1 MRKKFM
7 RNPIRQGFTLIELV
21 VSMAVFS
28 LMMLLMM
35 QFFTDTQKLWSRSE
49 DKANMYADAR
59 VAMDL
64 MSSALQ
70 SVYYQESSGQGQHSY
85 HQEIF
90 LFSASQDSNTSGE
103 VRFPVNLS
111 RNSPLY
117 PTSPSGHTDFAKPFY
132 IAFWLDNSDLRG
144 ANGRGATD
152 FTTAGNPSCTADD
165 QEIIG
170 NVTSLSFRLFR
181 GDFSVMNSGNVN
193 NSRVFPHSVQ
203 ITMKMMPYTIRVPET
218 TRYAFGEFMMCSSIQ
233 SSSRKPTMPAG
244 IVPITTRAQMPH
256 VLRRS
261 CGVFLNENGLSLL
274 KYRMMTAMMA
284 PSWTTTRNVS

>member
-7 RNPIRQGFTLIELV
+7 RNPVRQGFTLIELV

-90 LFSASQDSNTSGE
+90 LFSASQDSNTSGG

-117 PTSPSGHTDFAKPFY
+117 PTAPAGHTDFSKPFY
-132 IAFWLDNSDLRG
+132 IAFWLDNNILRV
-144 ANGRGATD
+144 ANDRGATD
-152 FTTAGNPSCTADD
+152 FTTVGNPACTADD

-203 ITMKMMPYTIRVPET
+203 ITMKMMPKAAFDTWVAQGRDANAEQIRFREENE
-218 TRYAFGEFMMCSSIQ
+218 YEFVRI
-233 SSSRKPTMPAG
+233 
-244 IVPITTRAQMPH
+244 IY
-256 VLRRS
+256 L
-261 CGVFLNENGLSLL
+261 GV
-274 KYRMMTAMMA
+274 Y
-284 PSWTTTRNVS
+284 

>member
-90 LFSASQDSNTSGE
+90 LFSATQDSNNAGGI
-103 VRFPVNLS
+103 RFPVNLS

-117 PTSPSGHTDFAKPFY
+117 PSSPTGHTDFAKPFY
-132 IAFWLDNSDLRG
+132 IAFWLDNNILRV
-144 ANGRGATD
+144 ANDNGATD
-152 FTTAGNPSCTADD
+152 FTTVGNPSCTNND
-165 QEIIG
+165 QEIVG
-170 NVTSLSFRLFR
+170 NITSLSFRLFR
-181 GDFSVMNSGNVN
+181 GNFSVMNNTGNVN
-193 NSRVFPHSVQ
+193 NSREFPHSVQ
-203 ITMKMMPYTIRVPET
+203 ITMKIMPKAAFDTWRAMFPAGSSET
-218 TRYAFGEFMMCSSIQ
+218 TAAQQFREENEYEFVRI
-233 SSSRKPTMPAG
+233 
-244 IVPITTRAQMPH
+244 IY
-256 VLRRS
+256 L
-261 CGVFLNENGLSLL
+261 GV
-274 KYRMMTAMMA
+274 Y
-284 PSWTTTRNVS
+284 

>member
-7 RNPIRQGFTLIELV
+7 RNPVRQGFTLIELV

-85 HQEIF
+85 HQEVFYI
-90 LFSASQDSNTSGE
+90 SATADNEPEGAIC
-103 VRFPVNLS
+103 FPVNLS

-117 PTSPSGHTDFAKPFY
+117 PTLPVGHTDFAKPFY
-132 IAFWLDNSDLRG
+132 LRFWMNGNNLCYANDG
-144 ANGRGATD
+144 AATS
-152 FTTAGNPSCTADD
+152 FVTAGSGTPGCSNDP
-165 QEIIG
+165 QIVVG
-170 NVTSLSFRLFR
+170 NITHLSFRLFT
-181 GDFSVMNSGNVN
+181 GGFSVLNNGINYVN
-193 NSRVFPHSVQ
+193 QQGFPHSVQ
-203 ITMKMMPYTIRVPET
+203 ITMKMMPKA
-218 TRYAFGEFMMCSSIQ
+218 AFDTWAQGGGDANLQQFREENEYEFVRI
-233 SSSRKPTMPAG
+233 
-244 IVPITTRAQMPH
+244 IY
-256 VLRRS
+256 L
-261 CGVFLNENGLSLL
+261 GV
-274 KYRMMTAMMA
+274 Y
-284 PSWTTTRNVS
+284 